1 MMSKSILII
10 DDDKRLR
17 ELLEDYL
24 KEKNIKFICV
34 TIFHPQMKSFNIFY
48 LILS

>member
-1 MMSKSILII
+1 MTISKSILII

-24 KEKNIKFICV
+24 IEKKYKVYLCDSPIFFI
-34 TIFHPQMKSFNIFY
+34 
-48 LILS
+48 